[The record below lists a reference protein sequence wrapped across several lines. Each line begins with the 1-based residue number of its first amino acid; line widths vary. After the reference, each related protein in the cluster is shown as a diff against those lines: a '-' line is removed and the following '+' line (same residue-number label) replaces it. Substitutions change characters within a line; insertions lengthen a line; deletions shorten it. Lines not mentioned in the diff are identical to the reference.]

1 MASIDARSCDVY
13 PSVIHNSES
22 ECSVVP
28 ITRQQG
34 FAAGI
39 SYCAP
44 RLKVHREAEA
54 AALGREVLVDIGT
67 PGLYAILAWTDAE
80 WALLSQADRPKQ
92 AYRHGSCWF
101 SLARRVG
108 AALMLSADAWESL
121 IV

>member
-28 ITRQQG
+28 IT
-34 FAAGI
+34 
-39 SYCAP
+39 